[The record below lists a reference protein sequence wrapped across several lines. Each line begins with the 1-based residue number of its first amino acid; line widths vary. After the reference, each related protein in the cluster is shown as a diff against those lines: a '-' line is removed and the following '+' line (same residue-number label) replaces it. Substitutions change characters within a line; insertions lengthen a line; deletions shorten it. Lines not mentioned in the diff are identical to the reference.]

1 MTSKRS
7 FINIMKEDVKRRI
20 WPIALSVIGF
30 FFALPVLA
38 LIKVEDHLESLR
50 EGWDTLYSLQVSYA
64 RYTLGPENGFAIT
77 GLIIMAALNAI
88 HGMKYLHS
96 RQEADFYG
104 SIPMLRTEKFA
115 AAYINGII
123 IAIIPYWINQI
134 IAAIIGSANGLITP
148 AGFMFGIQTML
159 LETAGFLLIY
169 SFIIIAAV
177 LTGHTAVTVAG
188 AVVLLFAPLAYI
200 ALIDGYSQTF
210 FITRYQSLFYL
221 NYYWFSP
228 VTLVFE
234 MLTTY
239 TNDLNNGGAFSTY
252 SYQIFSLIAAVICVA
267 LSVILYFLTRWL
279 IMRRPAEAAG
289 RAMAFDK
296 TKPVIKVII
305 MIPVTLA
312 LGLFFPSLSSANGS
326 RTYAWLVFGLIMGIL
341 LSHSVIEIIYEFD
354 FKACAKHIP
363 SGIVAAVITALTV
376 SFFVFDFTG
385 FDTKLPDKGK
395 IETAA
400 VYLPGIDNGDYYAH
414 YDYMFYNGQRYS
426 PNESDVKLDG
436 MNLTDI
442 DDVYTLAEAGCDY
455 ARKFRWRGSSPKKET
470 AYEDTPSYIEVSV
483 ALKKHSGKEYR
494 RSYYIDKN
502 DAANY
507 EALSRIYDTDEY
519 KEHTYDIYTMDED
532 FYAEKL
538 AGCVQMI
545 RYSGSIYSD
554 GIEPTSDAEVKA
566 IMDAMKKDTRK
577 LDLDYLREEV
587 PIGYLYIDTMTE
599 EKFMSK
605 VNGRPAYYSDEYT
618 LGYLYPSF
626 TETLAL
632 LDKYGMKV
640 VGMPEAED
648 VEFIINVKYTDD
660 DEDISERIEDRTEI
674 EKLLPELVDNDN
686 VYVNYALIDTD
697 SQTNYEVH
705 LKKGFMNKYG
715 LNEDDY
721 YGTEILN
728 CQKKL

>member
-7 FINIMKEDVKRRI
+7 FTNILKEDVKRRI
-20 WPIALSVIGF
+20 WPIALSIIGF

-38 LIKVEDHLESLR
+38 LIKAEDHLMSLR
-50 EGWDTLYSLQVSYA
+50 EGWDTLYSLQLSYA

-134 IAAIIGSANGLITP
+134 IAAVIGSANGLITP
-148 AGFMFGIQTML
+148 SGFMFGIQTML

-169 SFIIIAAV
+169 SFIIIAAL

-200 ALIDGYSQTF
+200 ALIDGYSNIF
-210 FITRYQSLFYL
+210 FITRYQSPFFL

-239 TNDLNNGGAFSTY
+239 TDDPGYGGALSAY
-252 SYQIFSLIAAVICVA
+252 SYQLFSLIAAVICVA
-267 LSVILYFLTRWL
+267 LTVILYFLARWL
-279 IMRRPAEAAG
+279 IVRRPAEAAG
-289 RAMAFDK
+289 KAMAFEK

-305 MIPVTLA
+305 MIPTALA
-312 LGLFFPSLSSANGS
+312 FGLFFPSLSSGNGS
-326 RTYAWLVFGLIMGIL
+326 STYAWLVFGLITGL
-341 LSHSVIEIIYEFD
+341 FLSHGVIEIIYEFD
-354 FKACAKHIP
+354 FKAWVKQIP
-363 SGIVAAVITALTV
+363 SGIVAAAITAFFAA
-376 SFFVFDFTG
+376 FFVFDFIG
-385 FDTKLPDKGK
+385 YDTKLPDKGK

-400 VYLPGIDNGDYYAH
+400 VYLPGIDNGDYYTH
-414 YDYMFYNGQRYS
+414 YNYMFYNGQRYS
-426 PNESDVKLDG
+426 PDESDVRLDG

-442 DDVYTLAEAGCDY
+442 DDVYTLAGSGCDY
-455 ARKFRWRGSSPKKET
+455 AKQFRWRGSGPEKDMS
-470 AYEDTPSYIEVSV
+470 YEDTPSYIELSV
-483 ALKKHSGKEYR
+483 ALKKRSGGEFR

-519 KEHTYDIYTMDED
+519 KENTYDIYTMDED

-538 AGCVQMI
+538 AGCVRVI
-545 RYSGSIYSD
+545 NYNSSIYSD
-554 GIEPTSDAEVKA
+554 SIEPTSDAEVKA
-566 IMDAMKKDTRK
+566 IIDAMKKDTRK
-577 LDLDYLREEV
+577 LDLDYLREEA
-587 PIGYLYIDTMTE
+587 PIGYLYVDTMTE
-599 EKFMSK
+599 NKFMSK
-605 VNGRPAYYSDEYT
+605 VNGRPAYDSDEYT

-660 DEDISERIEDRTEI
+660 DEDISERIEDRSEI

-697 SQTNYEVH
+697 NETNYEVH
-705 LKKGFMNKYG
+705 LKKTFMNKYG

-721 YGTEILN
+721 YGTVILN

>member
-200 ALIDGYSQTF
+200 ALIDGYSETF
-210 FITRYQSLFYL
+210 FITKYQSFFL

-239 TNDLNNGGAFSTY
+239 TDDTGYGGAFSTY
-252 SYQIFSLIAAVICVA
+252 SYQIFSLVAAVICVA
-267 LSVILYFLTRWL
+267 LTVILYFLTRWL
-279 IMRRPAEAAG
+279 IVRRPAEAAG

-312 LGLFFPSLSSANGS
+312 FGLFFPSLSSGNGS
-326 RTYAWLVFGLIMGIL
+326 STYAWLIFGLIMGII
-341 LSHSVIEIIYEFD
+341 LSHGVIEIIYEFD
-354 FKACAKHIP
+354 FKAWTKHVP
-363 SGIVAAVITALTV
+363 SGIVAAVISAFIV
-376 SFFVFDFTG
+376 SFFVFDFIG
-385 FDTKLPDKGK
+385 YDTKLPDEGG

-400 VYLPGIDNGDYYAH
+400 IYLPGIDNGDYYSH

-455 ARKFRWRGSSPKKET
+455 ARKFRWRGSSPQENI
-470 AYEDTPSYIEVSV
+470 AYEDTPSYIEASV
-483 ALKKHSGKEYR
+483 VLRKRSGEEFR
-494 RSYYIDKN
+494 RKYYIDKN
-502 DAANY
+502 NTANY
-507 EALSRIYDTDEY
+507 DALSRIYDTDEY
-519 KEHTYDIYTMDED
+519 KNSAYDIFEIDED
-532 FYAEKL
+532 FFAEKL
-538 AGCVQMI
+538 AGCVEVMN
-545 RYSGSIYSD
+545 YDTSVNSINA
-554 GIEPTSDAEVKA
+554 EPSSDADVKA
-566 IMDAMKKDTRK
+566 LIEAMKKDTRN
-577 LDLDYLREEV
+577 LDIDYLCDEA
-587 PIGYLYIDTMTE
+587 PIGLLYLGTKTE
-599 EKFMSK
+599 NRFESK
-605 VNGRPAYYSDEYT
+605 INGRPAYYSDEYN
-618 LGYLYPSF
+618 LGYVYPSF
-626 TETLAL
+626 KETLAL
-632 LDKYGMKV
+632 LDKYDMNINAE
-640 VGMPEAED
+640 PEPDD
-648 VEFIINVKYTDD
+648 VDFIINVKYTED
-660 DEDISERIEDRTEI
+660 DEDISADVLNHNLFGVHIKEQNDALSEDRPHICEI
-674 EKLLPELVDNDN
+674 YKPLC
-686 VYVNYALIDTD
+686 
-697 SQTNYEVH
+697 S
-705 LKKGFMNKYG
+705 
-715 LNEDDY
+715 
-721 YGTEILN
+721 
-728 CQKKL
+728 